1 MMAFFAKWVKIFT
14 IILNMSELLLI
25 NVDKSQY
32 LQSITQLGRLYFA
45 PGSEL
50 ARARE
55 SAGFTLVGGLRTVP
69 HKGPRPR
76 VRSLPIIDNRCTH
89 EQF

>member
-32 LQSITQLGRLYFA
+32 LQSMTQLGRLYFA
-45 PGSEL
+45 PGSKL